1 MPAALSHSRALRG
14 ALVALAFLTLPAAAG
29 AMGSPGTA
37 ALQVGLQ
44 ARGLYAGTVHGV
56 ATADT
61 RAAVRRFQRRHGLRA
76 DGIAGPGTRAAL
88 GRYGRHTLGRR
99 AIRSG
104 MRGWD
109 VAALQFLLA
118 WHGFPSG
125 TLDGDFGPR
134 TGRALRLYQGWRG
147 LGADGIAGATTI
159 RTLCSEPPP
168 RAALVLRKPVRAPVT
183 DRFGPRGSRFHTGV
197 DFPARR
203 GAPVVAAQ
211 AGIVTFAGWDAG
223 GYGNLI
229 VVRHRR
235 GFRTFYAHLSRV
247 AVRRGAQ
254 VGAGQRVGTVGATG
268 LATGPH
274 LHLELRIRGAAVNP
288 LPAFR

>member
-44 ARGLYAGTVHGV
+44 ARGFYAGTVHGV

-61 RAAVRRFQRRHGLRA
+61 RAAVRRFQRSHGLRA
-76 DGIAGPGTRAAL
+76 DGIAGPSTRAAL
-88 GRYGRHTLGRR
+88 GRYGRHTLGER

-125 TLDGDFGPR
+125 TMDGEFGPR

-147 LGADGIAGATTI
+147 LGADAIAGAATI
-159 RTLCSEPPP
+159 RALRSEPPP
-168 RAALVLRKPVRAPVT
+168 RASLSLRKPVRAPVT

-203 GAPVVAAQ
+203 GAPVVAAR
-211 AGIVTFAGWDAG
+211 AGVVTFAGWDTG
-223 GYGNLI
+223 GYGNLV
-229 VVRHRR
+229 VVRHRP
-235 GFRTFYAHLSRV
+235 GVRTFYAHLSRV

-254 VGAGQRVGTVGATG
+254 VGTGQRVGTVGATG

>member
-1 MPAALSHSRALRG
+1 MPAALLHSRALYG
-14 ALVALAFLTLPAAAG
+14 ALVALAFLTLAPAAG

-44 ARGLYAGTVHGV
+44 ARGFYAGTVHGV

-76 DGIAGPGTRAAL
+76 DGIARPSTRAAL

-197 DFPARR
+197 DFPTRR
-203 GAPVVAAQ
+203 GTPVVAAQ

-229 VVRHRR
+229 VIRHRP
-235 GFRTFYAHLSRV
+235 GFRTFYAHLSGV

>member
-1 MPAALSHSRALRG
+1 
-14 ALVALAFLTLPAAAG
+14 
-29 AMGSPGTA
+29 
-37 ALQVGLQ
+37 
-44 ARGLYAGTVHGV
+44 
-56 ATADT
+56 
-61 RAAVRRFQRRHGLRA
+61 
-76 DGIAGPGTRAAL
+76 
-88 GRYGRHTLGRR
+88 
-99 AIRSG
+99 

-109 VAALQFLLA
+109 VAALKFLLA

-159 RTLCSEPPP
+159 RTLRSEPPP
-168 RAALVLRKPVRAPVT
+168 HADLVLRKPVRAPVT

-203 GAPVVAAQ
+203 GTPVVAAQ
-211 AGIVTFAGWDAG
+211 AGIVTFAGWDPG